1 MANYQN
7 LGLTYNR
14 DTLFIG
20 SHLGSDSPVVPLWVA
35 PCKCEL
41 ISIKLLN
48 GAAIAAHTENY
59 GTLTITNELTD
70 ASGTTAL
77 TSDTTK
83 TVAVTALVERTLTL
97 TSTAANRIVARG
109 EVLSA
114 TWTEAGTGADLTN
127 ASIIIEWA
135 PTAMK

>member
-20 SHLGSDSPVVPLWVA
+20 SHQGSASSVVPLWVA

-48 GAAIAAHTENY
+48 GATIAAHTQNY

-70 ASGTTAL
+70 ASGTTVL

-97 TSTAANRIVARG
+97 TSTAANKIVNRG

-114 TWTEAGTGADLTN
+114 TWVEAGTGADLTN

>member
-20 SHLGSDSPVVPLWVA
+20 SHLGSASSVVPLWVA

-83 TVAVTALVERTLTL
+83 TVAVTALVERTL
-97 TSTAANRIVARG
+97 ADKHRREQDRPARR
-109 EVLSA
+109 
-114 TWTEAGTGADLTN
+114 GALRDVDRGRHWCRLD
-127 ASIIIEWA
+127 ERFDHH
-135 PTAMK
+135 

>member
-1 MANYQN
+1 MALPSQ
-7 LGLTYNR
+7 
-14 DTLFIG
+14 
-20 SHLGSDSPVVPLWVA
+20 P
-35 PCKCEL
+35 
-41 ISIKLLN
+41 
-48 GAAIAAHTENY
+48 TENY
-59 GTLTITNELTD
+59 GTLTITNEKTD

-77 TSDTTK
+77 TSDTTE

-135 PTAMK
+135 PQANK